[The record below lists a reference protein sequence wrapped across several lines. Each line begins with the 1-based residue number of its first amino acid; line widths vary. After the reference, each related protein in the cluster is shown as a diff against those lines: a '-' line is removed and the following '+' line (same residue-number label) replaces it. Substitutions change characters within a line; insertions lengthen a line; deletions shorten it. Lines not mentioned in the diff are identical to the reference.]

1 MQVGC
6 VRKAAVAG
14 KDLQNISP
22 NRTTN
27 NSQSRGRDKVVVV
40 VACVP
45 YGRTFRCT
53 RT

>member
-27 NSQSRGRDKVVVV
+27 NSQSRGRDKVVVRV
-40 VACVP
+40 QH
-45 YGRTFRCT
+45 GRAFRCT
-53 RT
+53 GI